1 MSETLGVE
9 PLSETTVAGP
19 RPAFANYIG
28 GEWGPSAS
36 GHTYEKRNPARPSE
50 VVGEFPSSGEE
61 DVNAAVEA
69 AAAAFRLWSA
79 TPAAGRAAVLMK
91 AADAVEARVEQI
103 ARDMTLE
110 MGKPLREAR
119 LESARAA
126 AIFRFFAG
134 EAWRP
139 KGEMYEQSATGS
151 AVYTLR
157 RPVGVV
163 GLITPWNF
171 PAAIPAW
178 KLAPALVFGN
188 TVVMKLAQEAPLTGL
203 HLAACLEEAGLPAG
217 VLNVVIGR
225 GADVGTPLVTHPEVR
240 AISFTGSVE
249 VGKQVREQATAL
261 DKRVQLELGGHNP
274 LIVMA
279 DAKLEKAVEAA
290 YAGAFW
296 SAGQKCTAT
305 RRIYVEDAV
314 YDDFKKLLL
323 DRIDRGKVGDP
334 SHPETEVGPVVNEK
348 QLEDILGAV
357 EQGRREGGTV
367 LSGGSRLDD
376 DAYLIAPTLFESV
389 EDDAMLSREEVFG
402 PVTSLYRF
410 SSLDEALERANA
422 VEYGLSA
429 SIFTTD
435 LETSQRFVNE
445 AEAGLLHVNSQT
457 AGADVHVPFGGI
469 KGSGFGPHEQGRAA
483 LEFYTEVVTVY
494 QDV

>member
-1 MSETLGVE
+1 MSETA
-9 PLSETTVAGP
+9 VAA
-19 RPAFANYIG
+19 PARSNLIG
-28 GEWGPSAS
+28 GEWRPSTS
-36 GHTYEKRNPARPSE
+36 GATYEKHNPARPSE
-50 VVGEFPSSGEE
+50 VIGEFPASGAE
-61 DVNAAVEA
+61 DVDAAVDA
-69 AAAAFRLWSA
+69 AAAAFPAWSGTA
-79 TPAAGRAAVLMK
+79 AAGRGAILTK
-91 AADAVEARVEQI
+91 AADLVEERVEEI
-103 ARDMTLE
+103 AQDMTRE

-119 LESARAA
+119 LEAARAA
-126 AIFRFFAG
+126 TIFRFFAG

-151 AVYTLR
+151 SVYTLR
-157 RPVGVV
+157 RPLGVV

-188 TVVMKLAQEAPLTGL
+188 TVVLKLAQESPLTGL
-203 HLAACLEEAGLPAG
+203 HLAACLDEAGLPAG

-225 GADVGTPLVTHPEVR
+225 GSEVGTPLVRHPEVR

-249 VGKQVREQATAL
+249 VGREVREQATAL
-261 DKRVQLELGGHNP
+261 GKRVQLELGGHNP

-279 DAKLEKAVEAA
+279 DAKLDKAIEAA

-305 RRIYVEDAV
+305 RRIYVEDSI
-314 YDDFKKLLL
+314 YDEFKGRLLA
-323 DRIDRGKVGDP
+323 RIDEGKVGDP
-334 SHPETEVGPVVNEK
+334 ADPETEVGPVVNDK
-348 QLEDILGAV
+348 QLNDILAAV
-357 EQGRREGGTV
+357 EQGEREGAT
-367 LSGGSRLDD
+367 LLAGGRRVDD
-376 DAYLIAPTLFESV
+376 EAYLLAPTLFEGV
-389 EDDAMLSREEVFG
+389 DDKAMLSCEEVFG

-410 SSLDEALERANA
+410 STLDEAIRRANS
-422 VEYGLSA
+422 VEFGLSA

-435 LETSQRFVNE
+435 LEAAQRFVNE
-445 AEAGLLHVNSQT
+445 VEAGLLHINSQT

-483 LEFYTEVVTVY
+483 LEFYTEVITVY